1 MMKQTIRLDAQ
12 ASQHALE
19 QAVLYHAQ
27 AVINVPGRSDVTVN
41 GFLLTADASTVLMEI
56 TGKPA
61 IKSAELIGKSIH
73 VELFS
78 DQRYHFTTTVQSAPI
93 WGASQA
99 LALVRPAELTVIDR
113 RRFWRAKLAPSA
125 RVALE
130 WTHCGSRERHS
141 AALLNISVDGLA
153 CRVDKLAASAIEV
166 QGAVKARFR
175 MRDSTRE
182 FELDSIVMNK
192 TPASDG
198 GFILGLQ
205 FARVFDS
212 VAQLADLR
220 KILNP
225 GPAVRASSEAEA
237 LT

>member
-1 MMKQTIRLDAQ
+1 MKHNIRLDAQ

-19 QAVLYHAQ
+19 QAVHYHAQ
-27 AVINVPGRSDVTVN
+27 AVINVPGRDGVTIN
-41 GFLLTADASTVLMEI
+41 GFLLTADASTVLMEV

-61 IKSAELIGKSIH
+61 IKPASLVGTMVH
-73 VELFS
+73 VEVFS
-78 DQRYHFTTTVQSAPI
+78 DQRYQFAATVQSTPN

-99 LALVRPAELTVIDR
+99 LAFVRPTELTVIDR
-113 RRFWRAKLAPSA
+113 RRFWRARLAPSA

-130 WTHCGSRERHS
+130 WTHCGSRERHN
-141 AALLNISVDGLA
+141 AALLNVSIDGLA
-153 CRVDKLAASAIEV
+153 CRVDKLAASALEV
-166 QGAVKARFR
+166 QTSVTARFR
-175 MRDSTRE
+175 MKESSRE
-182 FELDSIVMNK
+182 FQLEALVMNR

-198 GFILGLQ
+198 GFIVGLQ

-225 GPAVRASSEAEA
+225 SPTIRVSKEAEA

>member
-1 MMKQTIRLDAQ
+1 MKQNVRLDAQ
-12 ASQHALE
+12 AGQHALE

-27 AVINVPGRSDVTVN
+27 AVINIPGRVDTTVN

-61 IKSAELIGKSIH
+61 IKPADLTGKLIH

-78 DQRYHFTTTVQSAPI
+78 DQRYQFTTTVQSAPI

-99 LALVRPAELTVIDR
+99 LALARPNELTVIDR

-130 WTHCGSRERHS
+130 WAHCGSRERHN
-141 AALLNISVDGLA
+141 AALLNVSVDGLA

-166 QGAVKARFR
+166 QTSVKARFR
-175 MRDSTRE
+175 MRESTRE
-182 FELDSIVMNK
+182 FELDSLVMNK

-225 GPAVRASSEAEA
+225 GPTVPVSNEAEA